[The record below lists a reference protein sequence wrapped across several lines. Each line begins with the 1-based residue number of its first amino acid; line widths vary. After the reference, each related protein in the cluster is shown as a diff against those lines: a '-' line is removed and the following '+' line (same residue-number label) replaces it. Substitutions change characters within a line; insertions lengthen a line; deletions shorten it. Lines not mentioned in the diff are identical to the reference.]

1 MKTIAISI
9 DTDTLQ
15 ALAKITRAEARGRG
29 GRRAA
34 AKAPNRS
41 ALVRKALHE
50 FVERRERSQRE
61 AKERL
66 AIARHRDLLERQ
78 AAALVGEQAEP

>member
-1 MKTIAISI
+1 MKTIAVSI
-9 DTDTLQ
+9 DDGTLQ
-15 ALAKITRAEARGRG
+15 ALAKITRTEARGRG
-29 GRRAA
+29 GRGGA

-61 AKERL
+61 AKEQL

-78 AAALVGEQAEP
+78 AAALVAEQADP